1 MPNINLKIT
10 NRKTPEQTK
19 QLHVFQSKGQDHNP

>member
-1 MPNINLKIT
+1 MPNINLKIK
-10 NRKTPEQTK
+10 RKTPEQTK